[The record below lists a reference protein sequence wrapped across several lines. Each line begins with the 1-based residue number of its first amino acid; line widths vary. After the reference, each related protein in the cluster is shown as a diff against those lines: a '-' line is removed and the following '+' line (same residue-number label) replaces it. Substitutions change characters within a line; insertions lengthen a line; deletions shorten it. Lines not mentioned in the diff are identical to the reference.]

1 MNWLKVSC
9 YALCLLL
16 FFFIIDGVSQPLLAM
31 SRTDA
36 VLTPAEP
43 GQEVPPDSTSQE
55 SLKLETKYPTVQ
67 GNASSIFEFQV
78 TINYKGEVGREF
90 QLSANAP
97 EGYLVVISPAYETK
111 EISSIFLGANLTY
124 PETIKVSATPAHLL
138 YTEKLPPP
146 GEYVITLTAS
156 STDGKLAASIDLKV
170 IITAKY
176 DMSVETGGGLEGRLN
191 IKAAAGED
199 NHITLVITNTG
210 TVPLEKL
217 TFSSEKSEGW
227 SVTFE
232 PNEIDSIASGAN
244 REVDVNIKPPR
255 KTVSGDY
262 QVALKIDT
270 KNSVAY
276 DRLDI
281 RVTVETSAIWSWV
294 GIGIVVVVIAGLAVV
309 FARLSRR

>member
-1 MNWLKVSC
+1 MNWFKASC
-9 YALCLLL
+9 YTFCLPL
-16 FFFIIDGVSQPLLAM
+16 FFLIIGGVSQPILAM
-31 SRTDA
+31 SKVDN
-36 VLTPAEP
+36 VLTPIAL
-43 GQEVPPDSTSQE
+43 GQEVPPDSTFQE
-55 SLKLETKYPTVQ
+55 SLKLETKYPSVQ
-67 GNASSIFEFQV
+67 GNAGSIFEFEV
-78 TINYKGEVGREF
+78 KINYRGEVGREF
-90 QLSANAP
+90 QLSTNTP
-97 EGYLVVISPAYETK
+97 EGFLVTITPAYETK
-111 EISSIFLGANLTY
+111 EISSIFLGANLAY
-124 PETIKVSATPAHLL
+124 PETIKVKTTPAHLL

-156 STDGKLAASIDLKV
+156 STDGKLAADIDLKV

-191 IKAAAGED
+191 TKAAAGED

-217 TFSSEKSEGW
+217 TFSSEKSAGW

-232 PNEIDSIASGAN
+232 PNEIDSIASGAS

-262 QVALKIDT
+262 EVALKVDT
-270 KNSVAY
+270 KDNVAY
-276 DRLDI
+276 KRLDI

-294 GIGIVVVVIAGLAVV
+294 GIGIVIVVVAGLAVV
-309 FARLSRR
+309 FTRLSRR